1 MNKKSL
7 LVTALAVFALTA
19 FSTASVFVASADE
32 VEAGKKL
39 DDRPDKEEMQEM
51 HEAKQAM
58 MEEVDEVL
66 ESGDYDGWI
75 DLMIDMGRDEAVEAV
90 TEDEFPQFLEA
101 HELMGEARELME
113 DAGEIMS
120 DIGLE
125 EHGLKGVKGMKGKGM
140 PGGESHGGDSLPTE

>member
-39 DDRPDKEEMQEM
+39 EDRPDKEELEEM
-51 HEAKQAM
+51 REEIEAVM
-58 MEEVDEVL
+58 D
-66 ESGDYDGWI
+66 SGDYDAWI
-75 DLMIDMGRDEAVEAV
+75 DLMIDMGRDEVIDEV
-90 TEDEFPQFLEA
+90 TEDEFPQLLEA

-113 DAGEIMS
+113 EARGVMSEAGDIMS
-120 DIGLE
+120 EIGLE
-125 EHGLKGVKGMKGKGM
+125 MPEGKGMKGKHGM
-140 PGGESHGGDSLPTE
+140 RGMHGEGDALPTE